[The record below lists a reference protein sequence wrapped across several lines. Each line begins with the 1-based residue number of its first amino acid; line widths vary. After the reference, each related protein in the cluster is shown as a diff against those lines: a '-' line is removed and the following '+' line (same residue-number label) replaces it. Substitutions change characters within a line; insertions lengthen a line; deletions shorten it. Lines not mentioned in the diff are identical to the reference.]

1 MKVLAVAVARLI
13 AVAGLIVLAGAAA
26 AQQAYPDKPLRLLV
40 PYAPGGSTDLLARLI
55 GPKLTDSF
63 RQPVVVENRP
73 GASGILGIMQV
84 VKATPDG
91 YTLMAMGPG
100 YAVLAATRDNL
111 PYDALKD
118 LRGVAQIGYNTAALL
133 VYPGLGV
140 KSVKELIAYAQARP
154 GKILFGASAAGSS
167 THMNGERFRLVA
179 GIQARHVG
187 FKGQPEFLIEIAAGR
202 VQFGVSGIG
211 AAMSLIKNGQ
221 LLPLAITSQKRAA
234 TLPDVPTSAE
244 VLPGWGNDGSHALYA
259 PAATPR
265 LIIHQLNR
273 EVARALDAPE
283 LRERLSTM
291 DFNIHTLTPDEFDKA
306 LQNDIALF
314 TRIAREAGLRAK

>member
-1 MKVLAVAVARLI
+1 MRSHQIGLLAAMLGLAVPLQ
-13 AVAGLIVLAGAAA
+13 
-26 AQQAYPDKPLRLLV
+26 AQQNFPSRPIRIII
-40 PYAPGGSTDLLARLI
+40 PSTPGSTQDILARLI

-179 GIQARHVG
+179 GIQARHLG

>member
-1 MKVLAVAVARLI
+1 MRSHQIGLLAAMLGLAVPLQ
-13 AVAGLIVLAGAAA
+13 
-26 AQQAYPDKPLRLLV
+26 AQQNFPSRPIRIII
-40 PYAPGGSTDLLARLI
+40 PSTPGSTQDILARLI

-234 TLPDVPTSAE
+234 ALPDVPTSAE

-283 LRERLSTM
+283 LRELLSTM
-291 DFNIHTLTPDEFDKA
+291 DFNIHTLTPDEFDKT

>member
-1 MKVLAVAVARLI
+1 MRSHQIGLLAAMLGLAVPLQ
-13 AVAGLIVLAGAAA
+13 
-26 AQQAYPDKPLRLLV
+26 AQQNFPSRPIRIII
-40 PYAPGGSTDLLARLI
+40 PSTPGSTQDILARLI

-234 TLPDVPTSAE
+234 ALPDVPTSAE